1 MKKFILIILAV
12 SFLNSSTELH
22 EFFRLPFL
30 VQHYSKHRSEDHSLS
45 FIDFL
50 KMHYSSNH
58 TDDNDEDEDNELP
71 FKSQG
76 NIITTYLI
84 TFDFIEHEEEFIFFP
99 IERTYKS
106 LTEGKLIKKSFSIFH
121 PPRLS

>member
-50 KMHYSSNH
+50 KMHYSNNH
-58 TDDNDEDEDNELP
+58 PDDNDDDDDTELP

-76 NIITTYLI
+76 NIVAADSI
-84 TFDFIEHEEEFIFFP
+84 TFLFIEHGEDFIFFP
-99 IERTYKS
+99 IERSYKS

>member
-1 MKKFILIILAV
+1 MKKFILIILSV

-30 VQHYSKHRSEDHSLS
+30 VKHYSKHRSEDHSLS

-50 KMHYSSNH
+50 KIHYSNNH
-58 TDDNDEDEDNELP
+58 PDDDDDDDDTELP

-76 NIITTYLI
+76 NIVAADPI
-84 TFDFIEHEEEFIFFP
+84 TFLFIEHGEDFIFFS
-99 IERTYKS
+99 IERSYKS

>member
-50 KMHYSSNH
+50 KMHYSNNH
-58 TDDNDEDEDNELP
+58 PDDNDDDDDTELP

-76 NIITTYLI
+76 NIIAAESI
-84 TFDFIEHEEEFIFFP
+84 IFHFTELDEDPVIFP
-99 IERTYKS
+99 IERSYKS
-106 LTEGKLIKKSFSIFH
+106 YTEGALIKKCFSIFH